1 MNEDYTD
8 AKPIDFRILYRQG
21 PGDTYKVIQRRVP
34 VDRDFTLN
42 VPQHAERALRDLS
55 PSADGHYLVQ
65 CINTHEVRAFRVNT
79 KPVITEL

>member
-1 MNEDYTD
+1 MNEGYEQPQT
-8 AKPIDFRILYRQG
+8 IDFRILYRQG

-34 VDRDFTLN
+34 VARDFTLN

-79 KPVITEL
+79 RPVIMEL